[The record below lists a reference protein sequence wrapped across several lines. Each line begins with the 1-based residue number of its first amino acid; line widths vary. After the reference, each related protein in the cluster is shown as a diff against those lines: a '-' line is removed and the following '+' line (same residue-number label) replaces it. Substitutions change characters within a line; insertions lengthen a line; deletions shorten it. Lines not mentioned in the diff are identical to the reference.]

1 MRKLILI
8 PLILLSTV
16 AFADQPTAKSLV
28 DAAVAKAAK
37 EHKSVLVM
45 FDASW

>member
-1 MRKLILI
+1 MRKLLLI
-8 PLILLSTV
+8 PLLFLSTA

-28 DAAVAKAAK
+28 DAAIAKAAK
-37 EHKSVLVM
+37 EHKSVLVL